1 VTGDVAGRRIHAV
14 LNAALDAFVSTDPAG
29 MVTVWNTAAER
40 LFGYTAAEA
49 TGRPIAELIIPGRLR
64 EAHRAGIERVRG
76 GGAPRLTGRR
86 LQLAATDRAGREFP
100 VEMTLQVIDEPGGAT
115 FHAFLHDIS
124 DRLDD
129 RRQLEEERTFLEAL
143 LDSLDTGVAACGA
156 DGTMAV
162 RNQALRQLYELN
174 GIEVVTTLAGA
185 GRVFAADGVTP
196 VSTEDSPLS
205 RAYAGERIE
214 GEQIAIRSVDGKRRR
229 FVVNGR
235 PIATGEGRRL
245 GAVVAMHDVTEQHR
259 AEVLR
264 EAQHAVARA
273 LADSANA
280 EEAATGTIAAIA
292 LALGWTYGEF
302 WRTDPER
309 ETVSRIGSWT
319 RPGQDLGPFA
329 GNGPISFRRGEGLAG
344 IVWDTDAE
352 LWIPEVADDPRTAA
366 RRDAARQAG
375 LHTAIGLPVRSDGAT
390 LGVLLFFT
398 LSVDEPD
405 TDLLAM
411 LDGECAHLGRHFERR
426 RAEDLTLALA
436 AARRDFDR
444 AIAQVNDFVWT
455 FELLPGGRISAIYA
469 NPDSTG
475 VFGGQLPVGE
485 GLADSMAEH
494 VHPADRER
502 LNALRT
508 TVTGG
513 TPAETEIRV
522 IGLDG
527 RTRWVWIR
535 SVPRTEN
542 GRHFVDGI
550 ATDVTD
556 RRELADQRERLLTD
570 QRRQNRQLRE
580 LDRMKDELV
589 ALVSHELRN
598 PLSTIAAYTEM
609 LLDDPDLVGDH
620 RHLVGVIDRHSAHM
634 NGLVDD
640 LLDMARL
647 EAGRIDIDPRPLP
660 LARVVR
666 ETAEDRRPAAEG
678 KHLTL
683 TVDIPRHLPVY
694 ADPVRLRQ
702 VLDNLVSNAIKYT
715 PAGGTITIAGSPAE
729 SPDRMFA
736 VLTVTDSGIGI
747 PPEQYPHLFDRFFRA
762 SNAVAEGIKGT
773 GLGLAITKAIVDA
786 HEGTLSAAPGDA
798 GGTTFTLTLPSAAP
812 ER

>member
-1 VTGDVAGRRIHAV
+1 MLD
-14 LNAALDAFVSTDPAG
+14 AALDAFVSTGPRG
-29 MVTVWNTAAER
+29 LVTQWNAAAER
-40 LFGYTAAEA
+40 LFGYSAAEA
-49 TGRPIAELIIPGRLR
+49 TGRPVADLIIPDRLR
-64 EAHRAGIERVRG
+64 AAHRAGIERVRD

-86 LQLAATDRAGREFP
+86 LELVAVDRAGREFP

-129 RRQLEEERTFLEAL
+129 QRQLQEERTFLQAL

-162 RNQALRQLYELN
+162 RNRALRQLYELN
-174 GIEVVTTLAGA
+174 GVEVVTTLAGA
-185 GRVFAADGVTP
+185 GRVFGADGETP
-196 VSTEDSPLS
+196 MATADSPLT
-205 RAYAGERIE
+205 RAAAGERIE
-214 GEQIAIRSVDGKRRR
+214 GEQIAIRSVDGKRLR

-235 PIATGEGRRL
+235 PIATEDGRHL

-259 AEVLR
+259 AGVLR

-302 WRTDPER
+302 WRTDPEL
-309 ETVSRIGSWT
+309 ETVSRLGSWT
-319 RPGQDLGPFA
+319 RPGQDLGAFA
-329 GNGPISFRRGEGLAG
+329 GNGPIAFRRGEGLAG

-375 LHTAIGLPVRSDGAT
+375 LHTAIGLPVRSDGAV

-411 LDGECAHLGRHFERR
+411 LDGVCAHLGRHFERR

-444 AIAQVNDFVWT
+444 AIAQINDYVWT
-455 FELLPGGRISAIYA
+455 FEILPGGRVEPIYT
-469 NPDSTG
+469 NPDSSG
-475 VFGGQLPVGE
+475 IFGGQLPAGAALVE
-485 GLADSMAEH
+485 SMVAH
-494 VHPADRER
+494 THPEDRDR
-502 LNALRT
+502 LDELRS
-508 TVTGG
+508 TVVAGNR
-513 TPAETEIRV
+513 PAETEIRV
-522 IGLDG
+522 VGMDG

-535 SVPRTEN
+535 SAPRTED
-542 GRHFVDGI
+542 GRRFVDGI

-556 RRELADQRERLLTD
+556 RRELTDQRERLLAD
-570 QRRQNRQLRE
+570 QRRQNGQLLD

-609 LLDDPDLVGDH
+609 LLDDPDLVADH
-620 RHLVGVIDRHSAHM
+620 RHLVSVIDRHSAHM

-647 EAGRIDIDPRPLP
+647 EAGKIDIDPRPLP

-678 KHLTL
+678 KQLTL

-702 VLDNLVSNAIKYT
+702 ALDNLVSNAIKYT
-715 PAGGTITIAGSPAE
+715 PAGGTIAIAGRPAE

-747 PPEQYPHLFDRFFRA
+747 PAEQYPHLFDRFFRA
-762 SNAVAEGIKGT
+762 SNAVSEGIKGT

-786 HEGTLSAAPGDA
+786 HEGTLSAAPGET